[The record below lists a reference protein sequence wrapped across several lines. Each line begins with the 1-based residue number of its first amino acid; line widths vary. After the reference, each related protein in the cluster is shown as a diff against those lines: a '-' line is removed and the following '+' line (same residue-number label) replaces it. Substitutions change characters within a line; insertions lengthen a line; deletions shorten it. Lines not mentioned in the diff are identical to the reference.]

1 MFSITVTKSS
11 NANGAGVLVAKGS
24 GKQRTTKYDHSKSID
39 ANFGAAAGTLLDV
52 LVDDRQRAKIKHPSG
67 GQRVRVEHLSDNGG
81 KRRFSIDV

>member
-11 NANGAGVLVAKGS
+11 NANGAGVLVAKGA

>member
-11 NANGAGVLVAKGS
+11 NANGAGVLVAKGA
-24 GKQRTTKYDHSKSID
+24 GKQRTTKYDHSKSTD

-52 LVDDRQRAKIKHPSG
+52 LADDRQRAKIKHPSG